1 MVAKYIILV
10 LLQAASLAGGQ
21 AMFKLFLNRM
31 KDIEGFQWNW
41 YYVKQVT
48 LEHGWILLLMT
59 GFFGVA
65 FFLWYYVL
73 KEMDFSQAYPLSSL
87 SFVFGMFLAYFLF
100 PLETITFNRWIGVV
114 LIVVGCF
121 LISMK

>member
-1 MVAKYIILV
+1 MAKYIILV

-31 KDIEGFQWNW
+31 GKFQWSW
-41 YYVKQVT
+41 SYVKQVT
-48 LEHGWILLLMT
+48 IDHGWILLLMT
-59 GFFGVA
+59 GFFSIA
-65 FFLWYYVL
+65 FFLWAYVL
-73 KEMDFSQAYPLSSL
+73 KKMEFSQAYPLSSL

-100 PLETITFNRWIGVV
+100 PLETITFNRWIGVI